1 MGKRGVT
8 LVELLV
14 VISVIGILAVALGVS
29 FEDWVKKYE
38 AEKITRELYQDL
50 MYARMMAMA
59 KDVKYLTV
67 LNGNSY
73 TMAEDLN
80 GNGNID
86 DGEVLAAFPRV
97 VKYRLSSNIADDKI
111 VCDTHGLIAKGG
123 TISVISGADAD
134 IDCMKLSRVRI
145 ITGKYDKGSGKCVKR

>member
-1 MGKRGVT
+1 MKKRGVT

-14 VISVIGILAVALGVS
+14 LISIIGILAAALGIS
-29 FEDWVKKYE
+29 FEDWVKRYE
-38 AEKITRELYQDL
+38 AEKITRELYHDL

-67 LNGNSY
+67 LDDCRY
-73 TMAEDLN
+73 TMAEDLD

-86 DGEVLAAFPRV
+86 DGEVLPGFPKT
-97 VKYRLSSNIADDKI
+97 VKYRLSSNLADDKI

-123 TISVISGADAD
+123 TVSVISGADAD
-134 IDCMKLSRVRI
+134 IDCMKLSRLRI
-145 ITGKYDKGSGKCVKR
+145 ITGKYDKGNGECIKR